1 MPEVIRKHKLL
12 TELAV
17 LVLLCILMLT
27 AIEIRQPYFFLQDD
41 NADSYI
47 CQYVYSLESVLKGEF
62 PLYNFHQFAGIG
74 FLDRGQT
81 GQLNPFVYIGGALSY
96 IFLGHFNG
104 TVDFASGILLIIGA
118 IGFYLILKKLNLG
131 QSAATIGAIA
141 WSFNSFSIY
150 CGSNWIIAIILTGL
164 FPWIVLTSQNL
175 IHEDGF
181 KALILASLAKTLL
194 FYGGHPQYFIYAI
207 IFDFIFA
214 ITTIILAN
222 SKGHRLKPSLR
233 YTWKY
238 FLSGLIT
245 GLWSLPLLIPML
257 NAMNR
262 SSSRSSALIFDDFIE
277 AYFRAKDFIIGQYN
291 PVMQYDTTGSL
302 TLPDGSEVGVI
313 EALVAIQKNMSHV
326 GYLVFFAA
334 VMGLVIIILRFKDND
349 KNTSIAVR
357 KMITCI
363 PALLIAFLWASSTLF
378 NRIIYLIPII
388 NRFRY
393 PFKVMQYALF
403 FMILLAAICLD
414 YLLNNLYKNRERLLT
429 ALKVILPLVEVIN
442 LLAVY
447 MILPIRYFGVY
458 TLSQKPFEDEA
469 VEMLRGSR
477 YAFVGGAP
485 EYWDFWTLERVGQ
498 DATATLGYNYA
509 TYYGLDNIG
518 GYDVLL
524 PMESCYSLYE
534 MLENMSN
541 VSGNIAVY
549 DYLVEDMSS
558 HGVEYYICLIE
569 NKEEM
574 TAVLEEYGIELV
586 YEDDI
591 KAIFKDPYAVPLMFT
606 LDNNEAV
613 SIDYEEH
620 VNYLRV
626 VTPDDFKGGTI
637 VANYTHDPHFVATVD
652 GQEAEIS
659 NPGNYEN
666 MIISNVDPG
675 SHEVI
680 YKYVDKT
687 FELSVIVS
695 LAGTV
700 IIVSVYL
707 LTRFIRNKQ
716 NYSVNG
722 GGKQ

>member
-17 LVLLCILMLT
+17 LVLLCILMLM

-47 CQYVYSLESVLKGEF
+47 CQYVYSLESVFKGEF

-81 GQLNPFVYIGGALSY
+81 GQLNPFVYIGGVLSY

-104 TVDFASGILLIIGA
+104 TVDFVAGIYLIVGA
-118 IGFYLILKKLNLG
+118 VGFYLILKKLNLG
-131 QSAATIGAIA
+131 QSAATVGAIA

-150 CGSNWIIAIILTGL
+150 CGSNWIIAIILTGI

-181 KALILASLAKTLL
+181 KPVVLAAVAKTLL

-214 ITTIILAN
+214 ITTIVLSN
-222 SKGHRLKPSLR
+222 DKGIRLKPSLR

-238 FLSGLIT
+238 FLSGILT
-245 GLWSLPLLIPML
+245 TLWSLPLLVPML
-257 NAMNR
+257 NAMNQ
-262 SSSRSSALIFDDFIE
+262 SSTRSSALIFDDFIE

-291 PVMQYDTTGSL
+291 PVMQYDTTGSI
-302 TLPDGSEVGVI
+302 TLPDGRETGVI

-326 GYLVFFAA
+326 GFLMFFAA
-334 VMGLVIIILRFKDND
+334 VMGIVIVILRFKNKDQETHD
-349 KNTSIAVR
+349 AVC
-357 KMITCI
+357 KMLTCI
-363 PALLIAFLWASSTLF
+363 PAFLIAFLWASSTLF

-403 FMILLAAICLD
+403 FMILLASICLN
-414 YLLNNLYKNRERLLT
+414 YLLNNLYKNRDRLLA
-429 ALKVILPLVEVIN
+429 ALKIALPAVEAVNLVAIY
-442 LLAVY
+442 L
-447 MILPIRYFGVY
+447 ILPIRYFGVY

-469 VEMLRGSR
+469 TEMLRGSR

-485 EYWDFWTLERVGQ
+485 EYWDFWTLERVGK

-509 TYYGLDNIG
+509 TYFGLSNIG

-524 PMESCYSLYE
+524 PKESCYSLYE

-549 DYLVEDMSS
+549 DYLVEDMSA

-569 NKEEM
+569 NKDDM
-574 TAVLEEYGIELV
+574 AGILQDYVIELV
-586 YEDDI
+586 YEDEI
-591 KAIFKDPYAVPLMFT
+591 KAIFQDPYAVPLMFT
-606 LDNNEAV
+606 IDNNEALAL
-613 SIDYEEH
+613 DYEEH

-626 VTPDDFKGGTI
+626 VTPDDFAGGTI

-652 GQEAEIS
+652 GQETFIS

-666 MIISNVDPG
+666 MIIENIAPG

-687 FELSVIVS
+687 FEYSVIVS

-700 IIVSVYL
+700 IIVAAYL
-707 LTRFIRNKQ
+707 STRFMKNKQ
-716 NYSVNG
+716 NYSNNG